1 MKSDKITVT
10 NAGQG
15 MEAALE
21 QAGAAAAYRG
31 LTGKDALHLRLL
43 AEEMLGMLRQI
54 TGQTEAIF
62 WVESEGKKFE
72 LHLAAHQLITDVMRG
87 TLLSVSSTGKNA
99 AAVGVMGKLRDI
111 FERAFDAVDLSKTSE
126 YSNYYLR
133 GLLLSADPEGIDPM
147 SYALN
152 ASMNAE
158 TLEWSMKKY
167 KQTVEKDMQEDDEAK
182 AEWDELEKSIVAN
195 LADEI
200 AVSIRSGDV
209 EMTVYKNFE

>member
-1 MKSDKITVT
+1 MRSDNITVT

-21 QAGAAAAYRG
+21 QAAAAAAFRG
-31 LTGKDALHLRLL
+31 LTGKDALHLQLL

-54 TGQTEAIF
+54 TGKTEAVF
-62 WVESEGKKFE
+62 WVESEGKKFQ
-72 LHLAAHQLITDVMRG
+72 LHLAAHPIITDVMRG

-111 FERAFDAVDLSKTSE
+111 FERAFDAVDLSKMSE
-126 YSNYYLR
+126 HSNYYLR
-133 GLLLSADPEGIDPM
+133 GLLISADPEGIDPM

-158 TLEWSMKKY
+158 MMEWSMQKY
-167 KQTVEKDMQEDDEAK
+167 KSNVEKDMRDDDEAR

-195 LADEI
+195 IADEI

-209 EMTVYKNFE
+209 EMIVYKKF